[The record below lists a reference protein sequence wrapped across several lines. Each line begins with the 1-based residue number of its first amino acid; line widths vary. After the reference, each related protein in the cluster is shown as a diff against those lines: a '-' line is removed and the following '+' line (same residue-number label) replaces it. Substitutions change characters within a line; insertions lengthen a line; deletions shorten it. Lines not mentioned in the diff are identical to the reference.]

1 MSSSDATSVPS
12 LLAASSLASTN
23 AGPSGPAVRYATPL
37 EGSPTSSHDFGMMGV
52 ISSGALTLSGVLAP
66 LFYCAPAAVILP
78 YFSTTAAT
86 FLASSSAS
94 TLVAASA

>member
-12 LLAASSLASTN
+12 LLAVSSLTASEN
-23 AGPSGPAVRYATPL
+23 AGSAAPALRDATPVAF
-37 EGSPTSSHDFGMMGV
+37 SPSSRDFGIIGV
-52 ISSGALTLSGVLAP
+52 INSGKETLSGVRASP
-66 LFYCAPAAVILP
+66 LYCVPIALILP